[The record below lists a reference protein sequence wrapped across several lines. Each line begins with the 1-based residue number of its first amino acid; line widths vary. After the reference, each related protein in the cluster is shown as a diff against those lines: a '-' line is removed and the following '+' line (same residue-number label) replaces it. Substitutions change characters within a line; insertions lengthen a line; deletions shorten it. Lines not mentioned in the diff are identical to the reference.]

1 MSNSEH
7 TVFCCSNVLT
17 LREAMVKHPREAFRS
32 QAFLDQT
39 CQGLGFDGL
48 PEMTEAMREYDAFAE
63 LLGSQG
69 VALTYLPTD
78 DSTDPDSLYT
88 HDPVV
93 SAAGGIVLCR
103 MGKVTRRNEAAA
115 VGRWASKSGVK
126 ILGSIKAPGLLE
138 GGDLIWM
145 DENTVAIGIGFRSNS
160 EGARQFGRL
169 TGTDVIEVSLPYW
182 NGPSD
187 VLHLMSLI
195 SPLDTD
201 LALVYR
207 RLLPVTFVQA
217 LEARGIQLVGLAEDE
232 YDSLGCNVLALGPRR
247 CLVVEG
253 NPKTRR
259 RLEAAGCEVVSF
271 KGAEIARKGQGGPT
285 CLTRPL
291 VRR

>member
-1 MSNSEH
+1 M
-7 TVFCCSNVLT
+7 
-17 LREAMVKHPREAFRS
+17 KHPRDAFRS
-32 QAFLDQT
+32 QDNLRDS
-39 CQGLGFDGL
+39 CPGLGFDGVPDL
-48 PEMTEAMREYDAFAE
+48 ARAISEYDAFAA
-63 LLGSQG
+63 LLEAEG
-69 VALTYLPTD
+69 VALTYLSED

-88 HDPVV
+88 HDPAV

-103 MGKVTRRNEAAA
+103 MGKTTRRNEAAA
-115 VGRWASKSGVK
+115 VGRWASEAGVK
-126 ILGSIKAPGLLE
+126 VLGSIEAPGLLE
-138 GGDLIWM
+138 GGDLIWI
-145 DENTVAIGIGFRSNS
+145 DESTVAIGIGFRSNS
-160 EGARQFGRL
+160 EGARQFGHI

-201 LALVYR
+201 LALVFR
-207 RLLPVTFVQA
+207 RLLPVAFVQQ
-217 LEARGIQLVGLAEDE
+217 LQTRGIHLVDLPESE

-247 CLVVEG
+247 CLVVDG
-253 NPKTRR
+253 NPETRR

-271 KGAEIARKGQGGPT
+271 QGAEIARKGQGGPT